1 MEAVRDVWYTN
12 GPEKHLRAHLQT
24 HAARQNHQGVDLR
37 SYTLC
42 VTARSHFHES
52 SVTGRDIRSTGSVR
66 TNSFSSQSALSSD
79 G

>member
-1 MEAVRDVWYTN
+1 MEAVCDVSYTN
-12 GPEKHLRAHLQT
+12 WTEKHLRAHPQT

-42 VTARSHFHES
+42 VTASGHFHES
-52 SVTGRDIRSTGSVR
+52 TVTGRDIRSTGSMS